1 MRFLHLADLLLGKSV
16 DGFSLIDDQ
25 KFALRQILSR
35 IEREAAATPKLDAV
49 LIAGDFYDK
58 PQPSAEAVGLADW
71 FLTELAKTQ
80 VKCFIIPGNHDS
92 AERLSY
98 ANGILSDAGIHIA
111 GSFMGSIDHFSLAD
125 EHGPVTFWLLP
136 FVKPVNVRVFFPD
149 DEIGTD
155 YTAAIKTMLQHEDI
169 DYAKRNVAL
178 VHQFVSFGSQK
189 PETSDSEL
197 ASVGGLDEV
206 DSSIFDQFDYVALG
220 HIHKSQPLGKKN
232 MRYAGSLLKYSFSE
246 AGQEKRFPLITL
258 GEKGRM
264 GIEFVEIQALHDM
277 REIKGPLADLVSEDV
292 VNAAPADD
300 YLHIT
305 LTDENPIIDALA
317 RVRAVYPNMMELD
330 YQTTLDRMNAQRDI
344 AMQPEKRNLSPSQLF
359 EEFFE
364 ERLGRP
370 LSPLQR
376 STFQRVLESCMEDGD
391 AK

>member
-1 MRFLHLADLLLGKSV
+1 
-16 DGFSLIDDQ
+16 
-25 KFALRQILSR
+25 
-35 IEREAAATPKLDAV
+35 
-49 LIAGDFYDK
+49 
-58 PQPSAEAVGLADW
+58 
-71 FLTELAKTQ
+71 
-80 VKCFIIPGNHDS
+80 
-92 AERLSY
+92 
-98 ANGILSDAGIHIA
+98 
-111 GSFMGSIDHFSLAD
+111 
-125 EHGPVTFWLLP
+125 
-136 FVKPVNVRVFFPD
+136 
-149 DEIGTD
+149 
-155 YTAAIKTMLQHEDI
+155 MLKHEDI

-246 AGQEKRFPLITL
+246 ASQEKRFPLITL
-258 GEKGRM
+258 GEKGRID
-264 GIEFVEIQALHDM
+264 IEFVEIQALHDM
-277 REIKGPLADLVSEDV
+277 REIKGPLANLVSEDV
-292 VNAAPADD
+292 VNAAPAND

-330 YQTTLDRMNAQRDI
+330 YQATLDRMNAQRDI
-344 AMQPEKRNLSPSQLF
+344 AMQPEKLNLSPSQLF

>member
-1 MRFLHLADLLLGKSV
+1 MRFLHLADLHLGKSV

-80 VKCFIIPGNHDS
+80 VKCFIISGNHDS

-125 EHGPVTFWLLP
+125 EHGSVTFWLLP
-136 FVKPVNVRVFFPD
+136 FVKPVNVRAFFPD
-149 DEIGTD
+149 NEIGTD
-155 YTAAIKTMLQHEDI
+155 YTAAIQAMLQHEDI

-206 DSSIFDQFDYVALG
+206 DSSIFDRFDYVALG

-258 GEKGRM
+258 GEKGRID
-264 GIEFVEIQALHDM
+264 IEFVEIQALHDM
-277 REIKGPLADLVSEDV
+277 REIKGPLADLISEDV
-292 VNAAPADD
+292 VNAAPTDD

-305 LTDENPIIDALA
+305 LTDESPIIDALA

-330 YQTTLDRMNAQRDI
+330 YQATLDRMNSQKDI
-344 AMQPEKRNLSPSQLF
+344 AMQPEKLNLSPSQLF

-391 AK
+391 VK